1 MLSISSC
8 DLFWRWST
16 WRWRTV
22 LSIILRWLRFLSI
35 SAMCM
40 RAELLQLCPPFRY
53 AMNFSLPGSSVH
65 GILQART
72 LEWVAMPSSRRSSQP
87 GIEPVSLMSPAL
99 ASGFFITSATWEAPI
114 CAILFKNYVY
124 WELRKIFLLRF
135 LKMEWE
141 WEEAFIEYLID
152 TGHLTY
158 SIWPILIRA
167 LQIKL
172 CYSFYRWRCAA
183 RNWQG

>member
-1 MLSISSC
+1 MKYMKMENCPKYYSEMAEIFIHKCMDVCTCMPSCFNCVLLFATPWILAFQALLSMGFS
-8 DLFWRWST
+8 RQEHWSG
-16 WRWRTV
+16 
-22 LSIILRWLRFLSI
+22 LP
-35 SAMCM
+35 
-40 RAELLQLCPPFRY
+40 CPPPGD
-53 AMNFSLPGSSVH
+53 LPN
-65 GILQART
+65 
-72 LEWVAMPSSRRSSQP
+72 P